1 MEDLSLLDWLI
12 ILLVILVPVIWGLVE
27 SLVKGEKKT
36 VEIKKENGEIERKEY
51 FMMGFWPFAITATF
65 ILLLFPWSILLLY
78 IFMDK
83 GHFMALMFSFTI
95 DLVSTFIAIIKL
107 IGIIALISFAVYLF
121 FIFS

>member
-1 MEDLSLLDWLI
+1 MKVFSLLVLLI
-12 ILLVILVPVIWGLVE
+12 ILLVILVPIISGLVE
-27 SLVKGEKKT
+27 SLVEDEKKT

-51 FMMGFWPFAITATF
+51 FMMGFWPFAIIATF

-83 GHFMALMFSFTI
+83 GHFKALMFSFTI

>member
-1 MEDLSLLDWLI
+1 MKVFSLLVLLI
-12 ILLVILVPVIWGLVE
+12 ILLVILVPIISGLVE
-27 SLVKGEKKT
+27 SLVEDEKKT

-51 FMMGFWPFAITATF
+51 FMMGFWPFAIIATF

-78 IFMDK
+78 IFMDE
-83 GHFMALMFSFTI
+83 GHFKALMFSFTI

-107 IGIIALISFAVYLF
+107 IGIIALISFAVYFF